1 MIQLSKQ
8 TQKKYIFLK
17 LIICLN
23 PIFFSLFVILT
34 GFIDY
39 KGVFESGN
47 YINIAQNWLN
57 NSYEENPLERL
68 PLYPLFIAI
77 IFKIFGND
85 NLVALIF
92 AQSILG
98 SVTFYY
104 LIKTLEKINIS
115 ESLIL
120 ILTLLLNLSIIYRFS
135 VFLPNCLFVF
145 LITMFL
151 YNCTNFFYFKKT
163 KSIYLMSLFIFLM
176 MLTRPI
182 FQLSIFFTIPIIVI
196 FILKQNF
203 QKDLKI
209 KFILILI
216 LSYFL
221 SAGVQFMRY
230 YNKTESISY
239 STQSGFQLIYWV
251 IPCLSQK
258 YGCGSRNMEVH
269 SLLRQRY
276 ENQIAKKD
284 LNEVEANKIAW
295 DIGMNYFLT
304 EMNKIEAVKSAFFSY
319 SKLLFHPTLTE
330 IYPSFDIEF
339 KNFSAING
347 DNFEQKFISFLKKS
361 FSDIKYFLYMMS
373 LISIFL
379 LRIFQLVGI
388 FSLKRNSS
396 NFYYIL
402 TLISLILVIITPA
415 IGIGNPRYRS
425 EIEVVLIILGAFCL
439 NKFLKKF
446 QKKLPKNNNI

>member
-1 MIQLSKQ
+1 MSQLSKQ
-8 TQKKYIFLK
+8 TQKKYKFLK

-23 PIFFSLFVILT
+23 PVFFSFFVILT

-39 KGVFESGN
+39 KGIFESGD

-57 NSYEENPLERL
+57 NSFDDLVIERL
-68 PLYPLFIAI
+68 PLYPLFIAL
-77 IFKIFGND
+77 IFKIYGD
-85 NLVALIF
+85 YNLVALIL

-98 SVTFYY
+98 STTFYY
-104 LIKTLEKINIS
+104 LIKTLEKLNIS
-115 ESLIL
+115 ESLIIL
-120 ILTLLLNLSIIYRFS
+120 LTLFLNFSIIFRFS

-151 YNCTNFFYFKKT
+151 YNCTNFFYFKKS
-163 KSIYLMSLFIFLM
+163 KSIYLMGLFIFLM

-182 FQLSIFFTIPIIVI
+182 FQLSIFFTIPILTI
-196 FILKQNF
+196 FILKQN
-203 QKDLKI
+203 LKRNLKV
-209 KFILILI
+209 KFISILI

-276 ENQIAKKD
+276 ENEIGKQD
-284 LNEVEANKIAW
+284 LNEVETNKIAW
-295 DIGMNYFLT
+295 KVGINYFLN
-304 EMNKIEAVKSAFFSY
+304 EMDKIEAIKSAFFSY

-330 IYPSFDIEF
+330 IYPSFSVDF
-339 KNFSAING
+339 KNFSALNG
-347 DNFEQKFISFLKKS
+347 DNFEQKFILFLKKS
-361 FSDIKYFLYMMS
+361 FSDIKYFIYMLS
-373 LISIFL
+373 LVFIFF
-379 LRIFQLVGI
+379 LRFFQLVGI
-388 FSLKRNSS
+388 FSLKKNSS

-402 TLISLILVIITPA
+402 TLISLIMVIIIPA
-415 IGIGNPRYRS
+415 VGIGNPRYRS
-425 EIEVVLIILGAFCL
+425 EIEVVLIVLGAFGL
-439 NKFLKKF
+439 NTVFKKTLTKKKF
-446 QKKLPKNNNI
+446 

>member
-1 MIQLSKQ
+1 MSQLSKQ
-8 TQKKYIFLK
+8 TQKKYKFLK

-23 PIFFSLFVILT
+23 PVFFSFFVILT

-39 KGVFESGN
+39 KGIFESGD

-57 NSYEENPLERL
+57 NSFDDLVIERL
-68 PLYPLFIAI
+68 PLYPLFIAL
-77 IFKIFGND
+77 IFKIYGD
-85 NLVALIF
+85 YNLVALIL

-98 SVTFYY
+98 STTFYY
-104 LIKTLEKINIS
+104 LIKTLEKLNIS
-115 ESLIL
+115 ESLIIL
-120 ILTLLLNLSIIYRFS
+120 LTLFLNFSIIFRFS

-151 YNCTNFFYFKKT
+151 YNCTNFFYFKKS
-163 KSIYLMSLFIFLM
+163 KSIYLMGLFIFLM

-182 FQLSIFFTIPIIVI
+182 FQLSIFFTIPILTI
-196 FILKQNF
+196 FILKQN
-203 QKDLKI
+203 LKRNLKV
-209 KFILILI
+209 KFISILI

-276 ENQIAKKD
+276 ENEIGKQD
-284 LNEVEANKIAW
+284 LNEVETNKIAW
-295 DIGMNYFLT
+295 KVGINYFLN
-304 EMNKIEAVKSAFFSY
+304 EMDKIEAIKSAFFSY

-330 IYPSFDIEF
+330 IYPSFSFDF
-339 KNFSAING
+339 KNFSALNG
-347 DNFEQKFISFLKKS
+347 DNFEQKFILFLKKS
-361 FSDIKYFLYMMS
+361 FSDIKYFIYMLS
-373 LISIFL
+373 LVFIFF
-379 LRIFQLVGI
+379 LRFFQLVGI
-388 FSLKRNSS
+388 FSLKKNSS

-402 TLISLILVIITPA
+402 TLISLIMVIIIPA
-415 IGIGNPRYRS
+415 VGIGNPRYRS
-425 EIEVVLIILGAFCL
+425 EIEVVLIVLGAFGL
-439 NKFLKKF
+439 NTVFKKTLTKKKF
-446 QKKLPKNNNI
+446 

>member
-1 MIQLSKQ
+1 MSQLSKQ
-8 TQKKYIFLK
+8 TQKKYKFLK

-23 PIFFSLFVILT
+23 PVFFSFFVILT

-39 KGVFESGN
+39 KGIFESGD

-57 NSYEENPLERL
+57 NSFDDLVIERL
-68 PLYPLFIAI
+68 PLYPLFIAL
-77 IFKIFGND
+77 IFKIYGD
-85 NLVALIF
+85 YNLVALIL

-98 SVTFYY
+98 STTFYY
-104 LIKTLEKINIS
+104 LIKTLEKLNIS
-115 ESLIL
+115 ESLIIL
-120 ILTLLLNLSIIYRFS
+120 LTLFLNFSIIFRFS

-151 YNCTNFFYFKKT
+151 YNCTNFFYFKKS
-163 KSIYLMSLFIFLM
+163 KSIYLMGLFIFLM

-182 FQLSIFFTIPIIVI
+182 FQLSIFFTIPILTI
-196 FILKQNF
+196 FILKQN
-203 QKDLKI
+203 LKRNLKV
-209 KFILILI
+209 KFISILI

-276 ENQIAKKD
+276 ENEIGKQD
-284 LNEVEANKIAW
+284 LNEVETNKIAW
-295 DIGMNYFLT
+295 KVGINYFLN
-304 EMNKIEAVKSAFFSY
+304 EMDKIEAIKSAFFSY

-330 IYPSFDIEF
+330 IYPSFSVDF
-339 KNFSAING
+339 KNFSALNG
-347 DNFEQKFISFLKKS
+347 DNFEQKFILFLKKS
-361 FSDIKYFLYMMS
+361 FSDIKYFIYMLS
-373 LISIFL
+373 LVFIFF
-379 LRIFQLVGI
+379 LRFFQLVGI
-388 FSLKRNSS
+388 FSLKKNSS

-402 TLISLILVIITPA
+402 TLISLIMVIIIPA
-415 IGIGNPRYRS
+415 VGIGNPRYRS
-425 EIEVVLIILGAFCL
+425 EIEVVLIVLGAFGL
-439 NKFLKKF
+439 NTVFKKTLT
-446 QKKLPKNNNI
+446 KKNF